1 MSLATISFW
10 EESYN
15 SYGIPDTIHSYL
27 VSVFV
32 NQIIGRGD
40 KIVKIV
46 PITDGAPKLE
56 SQHPFV
62 VRNSSTEKALL
73 KAFNLLMEMP
83 TLRGM
88 KNHSS
93 IMRNKNKELKLIQN

>member
-15 SYGIPDTIHSYL
+15 SYGIPNTVHSYL
-27 VSVFV
+27 ISVFV

-46 PITDGAPKLE
+46 PLTDGAPNLE

-62 VRNSSTEKALL
+62 VRNTTAEKALL
-73 KAFNLLMEMP
+73 KAFKILLEMP
-83 TLRGM
+83 ALQGM
-88 KNHSS
+88 RNHKS
-93 IMRNKNKELKLIQN
+93 IMRNKDKELRLIQN

>member
-15 SYGIPDTIHSYL
+15 SYGIPDTMHSYL

-46 PITDGAPKLE
+46 PITNGAPRPE

-62 VRNSSTEKALL
+62 VRNTSTEKALL
-73 KAFNLLMEMP
+73 KAFSLLMDLP
-83 TLRGM
+83 TLQGM

-93 IMRNKNKELKLIQN
+93 IMRNKDKELKIIQN

>member
-10 EESYN
+10 RENYN
-15 SYGIPDTIHSYL
+15 SYGIPDTMHSYL

-46 PITDGAPKLE
+46 PITDGAPKPE

-62 VRNSSTEKALL
+62 VRNTTSEKALL
-73 KAFNLLMEMP
+73 KAFSLLLALP
-83 TLRGM
+83 TLQGM

-93 IMRNKNKELKLIQN
+93 IMRNKDKELKIIQN

>member
-15 SYGIPDTIHSYL
+15 SYGIPNTMHSYL

-32 NQIIGRGD
+32 NQIIGSGD

-46 PITDGAPKLE
+46 PLTDGAPKPE

-62 VRNSSTEKALL
+62 VRNTTTEKAIF
-73 KAFNLLMEMP
+73 KAFNLLVEMP
-83 TLRGM
+83 TLQGM
-88 KNHSS
+88 KNHKS
-93 IMRNKNKELKLIQN
+93 ILGKKKELKLIQN

>member
-15 SYGIPDTIHSYL
+15 SYGIPNTMHSYL

-32 NQIIGRGD
+32 NQIMGSGD

-46 PITDGAPKLE
+46 PLTDGAPKPE

-62 VRNSSTEKALL
+62 VRNTTTEKALL
-73 KAFNLLMEMP
+73 KAFSLLMELP

-88 KNHSS
+88 KNHKS
-93 IMRNKNKELKLIQN
+93 IMRNKSNEMKIIQN

>member
-10 EESYN
+10 EENYN
-15 SYGIPDTIHSYL
+15 SYGIPSIMHSYL

-32 NQIIGRGD
+32 NQIIGSGD

-46 PITDGAPKLE
+46 PLTEGAPTPE

-62 VRNSSTEKALL
+62 VRNTTTEKALL
-73 KAFNLLMEMP
+73 KAFNLLMTMP
-83 TLRGM
+83 TLQGM
-88 KNHSS
+88 KNHKS
-93 IMRNKNKELKLIQN
+93 IMRNKERELKIIQN

>member
-1 MSLATISFW
+1 MSLATINFW

-15 SYGIPDTIHSYL
+15 SYGIPNTMYSYL

-46 PITDGAPKLE
+46 PLTEGAPTLE

-62 VRNSSTEKALL
+62 VRNTTTEQALL
-73 KAFNLLMEMP
+73 KAFKILMEMP
-83 TLRGM
+83 TLQGM
-88 KNHSS
+88 KNHKS
-93 IMRNKNKELKLIQN
+93 IMRNNEKELRITQN

>member
-10 EESYN
+10 EENYN
-15 SYGIPDTIHSYL
+15 SYGIPSRMHSYL
-27 VSVFV
+27 ISVFV

-46 PITDGAPKLE
+46 PLTEGAPLLE

-62 VRNSSTEKALL
+62 VRNTTTEQALL
-73 KAFNLLMEMP
+73 KAFKILMDMP
-83 TLRGM
+83 TLQGM
-88 KNHSS
+88 KNHKS
-93 IMRNKNKELKLIQN
+93 IMRNKENALNIIQN

>member
-10 EESYN
+10 EENYN
-15 SYGIPDTIHSYL
+15 SYGIPNTLHSYL
-27 VSVFV
+27 VSVYV

-46 PITDGAPKLE
+46 PLTEGAPALE

-62 VRNSSTEKALL
+62 VRNTTTEQALL
-73 KAFNLLMEMP
+73 KAFKILMEMP

-88 KNHSS
+88 KNHKS
-93 IMRNKNKELKLIQN
+93 IIRNSEKVLKIIQN

>member
-1 MSLATISFW
+1 MSLAKISLW
-10 EESYN
+10 EEKYN
-15 SYGIPDTIHSYL
+15 SYGIQSIMHSYL

-46 PITDGAPKLE
+46 PLTEGAPTPE

-62 VRNSSTEKALL
+62 VRNTTTEKALL
-73 KAFNLLMEMP
+73 KAFSLLMTMP
-83 TLRGM
+83 TLQGM
-88 KNHSS
+88 KNHKS
-93 IMRNKNKELKLIQN
+93 IMRNKDRELKLIQN

>member
-15 SYGIPDTIHSYL
+15 SYGIPNTVHSYMI
-27 VSVFV
+27 SVFV

-40 KIVKIV
+40 KIVKII
-46 PITDGAPKLE
+46 PLTDGAPNLE

-62 VRNSSTEKALL
+62 VRNTTTEKALS
-73 KAFNLLMEMP
+73 KAFKILLEMP
-83 TLRGM
+83 ALQGM
-88 KNHSS
+88 KNHKS
-93 IMRNKNKELKLIQN
+93 IIKNKDKELKLIQN